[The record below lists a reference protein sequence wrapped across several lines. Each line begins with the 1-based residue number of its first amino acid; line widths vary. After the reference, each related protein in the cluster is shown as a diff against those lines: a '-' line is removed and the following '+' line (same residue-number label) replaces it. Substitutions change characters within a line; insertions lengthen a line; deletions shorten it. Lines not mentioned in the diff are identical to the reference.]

1 MAPPEPVPV
10 GWDKVQQPEVGVLK
24 VDQRE
29 QIRRAYF
36 IEGKSIRQIAL
47 EGHHHRRTVR
57 HALRDAS
64 PPRYTHRQP
73 RARPVLGPFVHLIDQ
88 WLAEDLTRPVKQ
100 RHTAHRIYQRLIEE
114 HGFTGKEA
122 NLRQY
127 VREHRPTPRPSRL
140 FIPLTYQPGEDAQC
154 DFGEAQVILA
164 GRPVK
169 VQLFC
174 IRLCYSKVSFVMALP
189 HQQQE
194 AFFEGHQQAFGFF
207 GGVPRHIW
215 YDNLSQAVRP
225 RLLGHRPQE
234 QESFVAFRSHYLFES
249 RFCTPAQA
257 HEKGLVEGLVGYARR
272 NFLVPVPEVNSFQE
286 LNDLLRERCLA
297 EAQRRLRGESATI
310 AELWD
315 QERPHLLPLPTH
327 SFPCCRTVPVR
338 PNRLSL
344 VTFQTN
350 RYSVPVEWANHSLFL
365 RAFVERV
372 EISNGSRV
380 LAVHPRCYQREQDVL
395 NPFHYLPL
403 LRERPGALD
412 HAKPLKH
419 WPHPPILDQYLA
431 ALRDRL
437 PQRVATLEFVRVLEL
452 CSRYPLNQVAQGVEQ
467 ALLSKSLSSDTVAYF
482 LNTGQAMTSRS
493 VPIPLTRLPAGP
505 SVQERDLR
513 QYDLLLGRCS

>member
-10 GWDKVQQPEVGVLK
+10 GWDKVPQPEVGVLK

-57 HALRDAS
+57 HALRDTS
-64 PPRYTHRQP
+64 LPRYTHRQP
-73 RARPVLGPFVHLIDQ
+73 QARPLLGPFVHLIDQ
-88 WLAEDLTRPVKQ
+88 WLAEDLTRPAKQ
-100 RHTAHRIYQRLIEE
+100 RHTAHRIYQRLVEE

-127 VREHRPTPRPSRL
+127 VREHQPTPRHSRL

-154 DFGEAQVILA
+154 DFGEAQVVLA
-164 GRPVK
+164 GRQVK

-174 IRLCYSKVSFVMALP
+174 IRLCYSKISFVMARP

-194 AFFEGHQQAFGFF
+194 GFFEGHQQAFSFF

-249 RFCTPAQA
+249 RFGTPAQA
-257 HEKGLVEGLVGYARR
+257 HEKGLVGYARR
-272 NFLVPVPEVNSFQE
+272 NFLVPVPEVNSLQE
-286 LNDLLRERCLA
+286 LNDLLQGRCR
-297 EAQRRLRGESATI
+297 AQAHRRLRGEGQTI
-310 AELWD
+310 GELWD
-315 QERPHLLPLPTH
+315 QERPHLLPLPRQPY
-327 SFPCCRTVPVR
+327 PCCRTVPVR

-365 RAFVERV
+365 RAFVDRV

-395 NPFHYLPL
+395 HPFHYLPL

-412 HAKPLKH
+412 HAKPLQH
-419 WPHPPILDQYLA
+419 WPHPAILDQYLA

-437 PQRVATLEFVRVLEL
+437 TQRVATLEFFRVLEL

-482 LNTGQAMTSRS
+482 LNTGHAMTSRP
-493 VPIPLTRLPAGP
+493 VPIPLAGP
-505 SVQERDLR
+505 AVQERDLR

>member
-10 GWDKVQQPEVGVLK
+10 GWEKFQQPEVGVLK

-57 HALRDAS
+57 QALQDAG
-64 PPRYTHRQP
+64 PPHYTRRQS
-73 RARPVLGPFVHLIDQ
+73 RARPVLGPFVHLINQ
-88 WLAEDLTRPVKQ
+88 WLTEDLTRPAKQ
-100 RHTAHRIYQRLIEE
+100 RHTAHRIYQRLVEE
-114 HGFTGKEA
+114 HGFTGKES

-127 VREHRPTPRPSRL
+127 VREHRPTPRHSGI
-140 FIPLTYQPGEDAQC
+140 FIPLTYEPGEDAQC
-154 DFGEAQVILA
+154 DFGEAQVVLA
-164 GRPVK
+164 GRQIK

-174 IRLCYSKVSFVMALP
+174 IRLCYSKLSFVMALP

-225 RLLGHRPQE
+225 QLVGHRPQE
-234 QESFVAFRSHYLFES
+234 QDSFVAFRSHYLFES
-249 RFCTPAQA
+249 PFCTPAEA

-272 NFLVPVPEVNSFQE
+272 NFLVPLPEVDSFQE

-297 EAQRRLRGESATI
+297 EAGRRLRGEDQTI
-310 AELWD
+310 GELWD
-315 QERPHLLPLPTH
+315 QERSHLLPLPRQPY
-327 SFPCCRTVPVR
+327 PCCRTVPVR

-350 RYSVPVEWANHSLFL
+350 RYSVPVEWAHHSLFL
-365 RAFVERV
+365 RAFV
-372 EISNGSRV
+372 
-380 LAVHPRCYQREQDVL
+380 
-395 NPFHYLPL
+395 
-403 LRERPGALD
+403 
-412 HAKPLKH
+412 
-419 WPHPPILDQYLA
+419 DQYLS
-431 ALRDRL
+431 ALRHRL
-437 PQRVATLEFVRVLEL
+437 PQRAATLEFVRVLEL
-452 CSRYPLNQVAQGVEQ
+452 CSRHPLAQVAQGVEQ
-467 ALLSKSLSSDTVAYF
+467 ALAARSLSSDTVAYF
-482 LNTGQAMTSRS
+482 LNTGQGTTGGPPPA
-493 VPIPLTRLPAGP
+493 PLTRPPAGP
-505 SVQERDLR
+505 SVQDRDLR